1 LKVLHQQ
8 ALIAIY
14 QEQGDADSVK
24 KIEQQILSQ
33 NKRRRSDLSVN
44 MAANQLNAMVAEGNM
59 AEAEK
64 LFRRQVHSLS
74 QTGGGNFY
82 YDVAE
87 PYIRVLIQKG
97 DKNEARRNIDLI
109 RRKLAPQA
117 GGILDAAMNE
127 LESAAK

>member
-1 LKVLHQQ
+1 
-8 ALIAIY
+8 
-14 QEQGDADSVK
+14 
-24 KIEQQILSQ
+24 
-33 NKRRRSDLSVN
+33 

-82 YDVAE
+82 YDIAE
-87 PYIRVLIQKG
+87 PYIRVLIEKG

-127 LESAAK
+127 LETAAK